1 MSYLKNLNAALTDF
15 GRNVISKSRS
25 NLTRQKK
32 KVTGDLYRNLSYKV
46 KEAGSSVYVIF
57 DLGSYGEFVDKGVK
71 GSDPSII
78 DRWTKNR
85 KGGPRKGIQK
95 APLSPYSFKSKY
107 PPMKPLAAW
116 AKKKNFRLR
125 DKKGRFV
132 KGNYQSI
139 GFVLSKF
146 IFAQGIKP
154 SYFFT
159 NPYNVA
165 YSKLPPKAS
174 QAFAFDLVET
184 IRAAFNNKEKV

>member
-1 MSYLKNLNAALTDF
+1 MSYLKNLNKALTDF

-32 KVTGDLYRNLSYKV
+32 KVTGDLYRNLTYQV

-57 DLGSYGEFVDKGVK
+57 DLGDYGEFVDKGVR

-78 DRWTKNR
+78 DRWTKDRR
-85 KGGPRKGIQK
+85 KGVQK

-107 PPMKPLAAW
+107 PPMKPLSEW

-159 NPYNVA
+159 NPYNVS
-165 YSKLPPKAS
+165 YKKLPTKAAH
-174 QAFAFDLVET
+174 AFAFDLVED
-184 IRAAFNNKEKV
+184 IKEAFKQTETK

>member
-1 MSYLKNLNAALTDF
+1 
-15 GRNVISKSRS
+15 
-25 NLTRQKK
+25 
-32 KVTGDLYRNLSYKV
+32 
-46 KEAGSSVYVIF
+46 
-57 DLGSYGEFVDKGVK
+57 
-71 GSDPSII
+71 
-78 DRWTKNR
+78 
-85 KGGPRKGIQK
+85 
-95 APLSPYSFKSKY
+95 
-107 PPMKPLAAW
+107 MKPLAAW

>member
-1 MSYLKNLNAALTDF
+1 MSYLKNLNKALTDF

-32 KVTGDLYRNLSYKV
+32 KDSGGLYRNLTYKIAN
-46 KEAGSSVYVIF
+46 AGTSVYVIF
-57 DLGSYGEFVDKGVK
+57 DLGDYGNFVDKGVRGK
-71 GSDPSII
+71 DPSII
-78 DRWTKNR
+78 DKWTKGR
-85 KGGPRKGIQK
+85 KSGEQK

-107 PPMKPLAAW
+107 PPSKPLSAW
-116 AKKKNFRLR
+116 AKRKNFRLR
-125 DKKGRFV
+125 DAKGRFV

-159 NPYNVA
+159 NPFNV
-165 YSKLPPKAS
+165 SKRKLPAKAAH
-174 QAFAFDLVET
+174 AFAFDLVED
-184 IRAAFNNKEKV
+184 IKEAFNKKETK